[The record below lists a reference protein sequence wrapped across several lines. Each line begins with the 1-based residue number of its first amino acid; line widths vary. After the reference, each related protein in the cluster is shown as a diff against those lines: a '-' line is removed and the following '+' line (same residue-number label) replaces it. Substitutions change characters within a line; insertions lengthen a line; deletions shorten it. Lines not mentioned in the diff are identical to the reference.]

1 MSGEKKRPA
10 AEASQG
16 APAGQLGELAQQ
28 IDYFE
33 RLAEQEGDHQ
43 EAKKPAKASQGSRV
57 LLPAPHSLLPQLRNA
72 ALLLGFA
79 GAQPL
84 LLLLPP
90 HSPQQHLPTSCS
102 PRARRC
108 TA

>member
-10 AEASQG
+10 EEASQG

-43 EAKKPAKASQGSRV
+43 EAKKPAKASQG
-57 LLPAPHSLLPQLRNA
+57 LECAAAGPSLA
-72 ALLLGFA
+72 
-79 GAQPL
+79 
-84 LLLLPP
+84 
-90 HSPQQHLPTSCS
+90 S
-102 PRARRC
+102 
-108 TA
+108 TATTE